1 MPVADYFNFLQIVT
15 PPVIINQRKMTL
27 PSLKKLGNSD
37 SPQVIMAPLISIAN
51 QWRINRTW

>member
-27 PSLKKLGNSD
+27 PSLKKLGKSD
-37 SPQVIMAPLISIAN
+37 APQVIMTPLISIAN